1 MNALATSSA
10 KSNDVEHKKV
20 PQRERLS
27 LSRRVVRG
35 DWLLLSVPLGFFF
48 VFTFIPVV
56 AVIVL
61 AAFKYPILGTP
72 SFVGLDNFKRLVQ
85 DALVGQSFWNTFVY
99 VVIVAPVT
107 TCLALFVCLLTE
119 GLAHGRHFFRV
130 IYFLP
135 AVIPPTFNALIW
147 KAAALSPF
155 SLLNSVL
162 GQLGMAPVDFLDV
175 TWGKVSITVVM
186 VWQGFGL
193 TALFYLAG
201 LRSIGPEVYEAARV
215 DGASRWRIF
224 ASIEWPLL
232 RPTTFLVL
240 VFSSISAFRAFDTV
254 YVLTRGGPSNTSLSV
269 FMYVYREGWVN
280 FKMGYA
286 AAVAVV
292 AVAAVIIVN
301 LVQRALLRG
310 DETG

>member
-1 MNALATSSA
+1 MPTLTTSASKGSDA
-10 KSNDVEHKKV
+10 GELMAPRHPK
-20 PQRERLS
+20 LG

-35 DWLLLSVPLGFFF
+35 DWLLLSVPLAFF
-48 VFTFIPVV
+48 VVFTLIPVV
-56 AVIVL
+56 AVVVL
-61 AAFKYPILGTP
+61 AAFNYPILGTP
-72 SFVGLDNFKRLVQ
+72 TFIGLKNLESLVH

-99 VVIVAPVT
+99 VIIVAPVT

-119 GLAHGRHFFRV
+119 GLGHGKHFFRV

-155 SLLNSVL
+155 SLLNSII
-162 GQLGMAPVDFLDV
+162 GQFGMAPVDFLDA
-175 TWGKVSITVVM
+175 TWGKISITVVM
-186 VWQGFGL
+186 IWQGFGL
-193 TALFYLAG
+193 TAIFYLAG
-201 LRSIGPEVYEAARV
+201 LKSISPQVYEAARV

-224 ASIEWPLL
+224 SSIEWPLL

-269 FMYVYREGWVN
+269 FMYVYQEGWVN

-292 AVAAVIIVN
+292 AVAAVIVVN
-301 LVQRALLRG
+301 LIQRVLLRDG
-310 DETG
+310 ETG